1 MPRRKLSEYRAKQ
14 IVAAA
19 LSVDY
24 QGWSTVDELPTD
36 GRYVAKVDQ
45 AVKKR
50 FKNGLVGLDLSPDEV
65 SHWITI
71 VQQKGYANFIIEPY
85 QQHEQSDERYLSLT
99 RDAHGLRMTM
109 SPHGGIDIEDQ
120 ADTLETFT
128 VDDDTDWQQLAE
140 KTGLSSDHLQA
151 LVKVFSDNYFTL
163 LEINPYIARG
173 GDDLLLLDV
182 AVEVDDAAQLLVSA
196 WGEQD
201 LRQPPRVLTEEEKA
215 VTALNESSPASF
227 AFQMI
232 NPDGSLFVLLS
243 GGGASV
249 TVCDEIYS
257 AGQGEQLANYGE
269 YSGNPTL
276 EEAYIYTSAVLDS
289 LLRSKAPKKA
299 LFIGGAVANFTDIAK
314 TFAGVTKAI
323 EEYGDRLREQNVR
336 VVVRRGGPNQK
347 VGLKNMQNVLD
358 KYSLAAAVYD
368 QTTTLD
374 AAVKRVLE
382 EVA

>member
-1 MPRRKLSEYRAKQ
+1 MPRRKLSEYRAKH
-14 IVAAA
+14 IISTAMD
-19 LSVDY
+19 LNY
-24 QGWSTVDELPTD
+24 EGWSVVDDLPND

-50 FKNGLVGLDLSPDEV
+50 FKNGLVGLDLSADEV
-65 SHWITI
+65 KHWITI
-71 VQQKGYANFIIEPY
+71 VQQKGYTGFIVEPY
-85 QQHEQSDERYLSLT
+85 RQHEQSDERYLNLI
-99 RDAHGLRMTM
+99 RDAHGLRMTI
-109 SPHGGIDIEDQ
+109 SPRGGVDIEDQ
-120 ADTLETFT
+120 ADTLETFI

-140 KTGLSSDHLQA
+140 KTSLSPDHLRS
-151 LVKVFSDNYFTL
+151 LVKVFNDNYFTL
-163 LEINPYIARG
+163 LEINPYIATN
-173 GDDLLLLDV
+173 DNVLLLDV
-182 AVEVDDAAQLLVSA
+182 AVEVDDAAQLLVST
-196 WGEQD
+196 WSEDD
-201 LRQPPRVLTEEEKA
+201 LRQPPRVLTEEEKTVA
-215 VTALNESSPASF
+215 ALNESSPASF

-232 NPDGSLFVLLS
+232 NPDGALFVLLS

-276 EEAYIYTSAVLDS
+276 EEAYIYTSAVLES

-323 EEYGDRLREQNVR
+323 EKYGDRMKEQGVH

-358 KYSLAAAVYD
+358 EYDLTAAVYD

-382 EVA
+382 EIK

>member
-14 IVAAA
+14 IVTQA
-19 LSVDY
+19 LGVPY
-24 QGWSTVDELPTD
+24 EGWNDASELPPD
-36 GRYVAKVDQ
+36 GRYVGKVDQ

-50 FKNGLVGLDLSPDEV
+50 FKNGLVGLDMSADE
-65 SHWITI
+65 SRHWQNI
-71 VQQKGYANFIIEPY
+71 VTQKGYSSFIFEPFRA
-85 QQHEQSDERYLSLT
+85 HEQADERYMSIT
-99 RDAHGLRMTM
+99 RDTRGLHITY
-109 SPHGGIDIEDQ
+109 SSHGGVDIEDQ
-120 ADTLETFT
+120 ADSLETVYVEEADFQ
-128 VDDDTDWQQLAE
+128 VLSE
-140 KTGLSSDHLQA
+140 KTGLSTSNLEA
-151 LVKVFSDNYFTL
+151 LIKLFNDNHFTMC
-163 LEINPYIARG
+163 EINPYIIDEG
-173 GDDLLLLDV
+173 KPVLFDV
-182 AVEVDDAAQLLVSA
+182 AVEVDDAALLLVDS
-196 WGEQD
+196 WSEED
-201 LRQPPRVLTEEEKA
+201 LRNPPRVLSEEEKT
-215 VTALNESSPASF
+215 VVQLSESSPASF

-257 AGQGEQLANYGE
+257 AGYGEQLANYGE

-276 EEAYIYTSAVLDS
+276 EEAYIYTSAVLRS

-323 EEYGDRLREQNVR
+323 DEYGEQLQAQGVH

-347 VGLKNMQNVLD
+347 IGLKNMKDTLD
-358 KYSLAAAVYD
+358 RYGLTAAVYD

-374 AAVKRVLE
+374 EAVKQVLE